1 MIDELDKHHKLKKNI
16 EKQVEPANSSNK
28 KNI

>member
-1 MIDELDKHHKLKKNI
+1 MIDELDKHQKLKKNI
-16 EKQVEPANSSNK
+16 KKQEEPANSSNK